1 MAASNFYFTAA
12 WHRLR
17 AFGLA
22 RDGHRCVLCSK
33 PAVVVDHIRPR
44 SRFAAALT
52 SVNIPANLRSLCWS
66 CDAAIKE
73 LPGSRKR
80 RRNGQI
86 RAKGVD
92 VDGWP
97 CRSGI
102 LRLNVSGRGCGLI
115 VPDPPAQQPPVAFSR
130 AAARED
136 LLPIA

>member
-12 WHRLR
+12 WHHLR
-17 AFGLA
+17 AFALA
-22 RDGHRCVLCSK
+22 RDGHRCVLAAS
-33 PAVVVDHIRPR
+33 RPW
-44 SRFAAALT
+44 SWITSDPGPGFAAALT
-52 SVNIPANLRSLCWS
+52 SVDILANLRSLCWS

-97 CRSGI
+97 RRSGI

-115 VPDPPAQQPPVAFSR
+115 VPIILPSNHRWQTLAQ
-130 AAARED
+130 
-136 LLPIA
+136 LKN